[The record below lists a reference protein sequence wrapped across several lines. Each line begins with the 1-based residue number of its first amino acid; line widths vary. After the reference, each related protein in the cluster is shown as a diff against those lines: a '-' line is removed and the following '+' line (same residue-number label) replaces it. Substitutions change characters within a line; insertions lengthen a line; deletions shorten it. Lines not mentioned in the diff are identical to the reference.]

1 MVMSKKNVSRVAG
14 RSAAAMVEDV
24 VGCKWTL
31 RILGSVRAGQHRP
44 GQIRAA
50 HAGLSNKVLQERL
63 RKLQRF
69 GILTRTAFPEVPP
82 RVEYRLTPYGRRFAR
97 LLRQV
102 DALQAEL
109 DRPV

>member
-1 MVMSKKNVSRVAG
+1 
-14 RSAAAMVEDV
+14 MVEDV

-31 RILGSVRAGQHRP
+31 RILGSVRTGNHRP

-69 GILTRTAFPEVPP
+69 GIVSRTAFAEVPP
-82 RVEYRLTPYGRRFAR
+82 RVEYKLTPYGRRFVR
-97 LLRQV
+97 LLRQI
-102 DALQAEL
+102 DELQSALDQK
-109 DRPV
+109 D